1 MSAFGGRA
9 DSLACLAECLLLAI
23 SGHPAARPKSKIGC
37 TEGGPARSVRHLSA
51 CRGGDSTAAVRR
63 NPATDRRPATTAR
76 ADMTPCVIAA
86 VGLNRRVLG
95 SRHLPNARLQ
105 IPDCTLAGSPTH
117 RAPYLKAPIWIV
129 GSRFRSIRNSA
140 TVFGAWE
147 EPSGKSQLKRERARV
162 SLVLGRRRN
171 AGDSPR
177 QGGFA
182 RPLPGKRPGQA
193 YP

>member
-1 MSAFGGRA
+1 MSAFGGKA
-9 DSLACLAECLLLAI
+9 DVNHCVGECPLIAI
-23 SGHPAARPKSKIGC
+23 SGHTAARPKSKIGC
-37 TEGGPARSVRHLSA
+37 TEDGPARSVRHLSA

-76 ADMTPCVIAA
+76 ANMTPCVIAA
-86 VGLNRRVLG
+86 AGLNRRVPG
-95 SRHLPNARLQ
+95 ARHLPNARLQ

-129 GSRFRSIRNSA
+129 GSRFRSICKCA

-147 EPSGKSQLKRERARV
+147 EPSGKSQLKGERARV
-162 SLVLGRRRN
+162 SLVLGRRRH

-182 RPLPGKRPGQA
+182 RPLPGKHPGQA
-193 YP
+193 SP